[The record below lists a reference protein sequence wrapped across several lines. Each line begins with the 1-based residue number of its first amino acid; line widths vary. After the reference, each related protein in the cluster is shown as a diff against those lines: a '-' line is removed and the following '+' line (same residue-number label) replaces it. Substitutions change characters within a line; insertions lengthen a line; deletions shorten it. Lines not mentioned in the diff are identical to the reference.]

1 MWIRNNII
9 KFPQFNKNIK
19 YKIMKIPILLQV
31 EVEITNSNIN
41 DAIKEFPTLRTYLQG
56 FKRTRSGMF
65 ISEAEVSREN
75 DKEDTVLKDSI
86 KLRNALLDWSFNEAG
101 QYIGDDENG
110 NPIYKDGDAN
120 KFFNKYP
127 KGFKFKCYKICDL

>member
-1 MWIRNNII
+1 MWIRNNLI

-19 YKIMKIPILLQV
+19 YKIMKIPILLQI

-86 KLRNALLDWSFNEAG
+86 KLRNALLDWSFNEAS
-101 QYIGDDENG
+101 QYIGDDEND

>member
-1 MWIRNNII
+1 MTIDNYYNYITLMTFEQLY
-9 KFPQFNKNIK
+9 KFEGKTSIS
-19 YKIMKIPILLQV
+19 V
-31 EVEITNSNIN
+31 
-41 DAIKEFPTLRTYLQG
+41 DTL
-56 FKRTRSGMF
+56 
-65 ISEAEVSREN
+65 N
-75 DKEDTVLKDSI
+75 

>member
-1 MWIRNNII
+1 MR
-9 KFPQFNKNIK
+9 
-19 YKIMKIPILLQV
+19 IPVLLQV
-31 EVEITNSNIN
+31 KIEINNSNID

-65 ISEAEVSREN
+65 ISEALR

-86 KLRNALLDWSFNEAG
+86 ELRNALLDWSFNEAG
-101 QYIGDDENG
+101 QYSGNDDENG
-110 NPIYKDGDAN
+110 NPIYEDGDAN

-127 KGFKFKCYKICDL
+127 EGFHFKCYKICDL